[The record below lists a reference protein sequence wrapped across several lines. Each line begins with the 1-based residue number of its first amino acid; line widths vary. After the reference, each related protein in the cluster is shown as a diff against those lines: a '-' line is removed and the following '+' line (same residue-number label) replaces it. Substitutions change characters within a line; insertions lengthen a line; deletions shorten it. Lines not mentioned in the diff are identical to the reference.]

1 MEATDCAVGIRTKR
15 RSRGRLLFPLVMA
28 LLIAFPLARPPLFFL
43 TLLFSVFMYVALTQ
57 SWNLLGGYTGYV
69 SLGHVAFFATG
80 AYTTAV
86 CMSRY
91 GLSPFATF
99 LLGGVFAG
107 ILAALVGYPVLRL
120 KGAYFT
126 ISSLL
131 LAVVM
136 QLVFLNWEFVGS
148 STGLWYK
155 PIPVSIE
162 ANRTIFYE
170 AMLILAIAV
179 TLAVRH
185 VERSRFGVG
194 LSAIREDEDVSKTMG
209 INTPWLKM
217 KAFVLGA
224 FLAGAVGGIY
234 GYYMSYVHPDMTFS
248 MNMSLL
254 ILLMAFFG
262 GCRTWSGPLL
272 GAVVLS
278 LVNQLIVTFIG
289 AEMSRIFYGLLL
301 AVVIIFM
308 PDGVLPYVRG
318 LFPSREAWEEEAG
331 CSKACR

>member
-1 MEATDCAVGIRTKR
+1 MGVTDCAVTSGTQR
-15 RSRGRLLFPLVMA
+15 RSRGKLLFPLVIA

>member
-1 MEATDCAVGIRTKR
+1 MR
-15 RSRGRLLFPLVMA
+15 RKKGPLPFILVA
-28 LLIAFPLARPPLFFL
+28 LLLIAFPLARPPLFFL
-43 TLLFSVFMYVALTQ
+43 TLLFTVFMYVALTE
-57 SWNLLGGYTGYV
+57 SWNLLGGYAGYV
-69 SLGHVAFFATG
+69 SLGHIAFFATG

-91 GLSPFATF
+91 GISPFATF

-107 ILAALVGYPVLRL
+107 ILAALVGFPVLRL
-120 KGAYFT
+120 RGAYFT

-136 QLVFLNWEFVGS
+136 QLAFLNWEFVGS

-155 PIPVSIE
+155 PVPVSIV

-170 AMLILAIAV
+170 AMLLLAIAV
-179 TLAVRH
+179 TLVARR
-185 VERSRFGVG
+185 VERSRFGMG
-194 LSAIREDEDVSKTMG
+194 LAAIREDEDVAKTMG

-217 KAFVLGA
+217 KAFILGA

-234 GYYMSYVHPDMTFS
+234 GYYMSYVHPDITFS
-248 MNMSLL
+248 MNASLL

-262 GCRTWSGPLL
+262 GCGTWSGPLL
-272 GAVVLS
+272 GAVALS

-289 AEMSRIFYGLLL
+289 AEISRIFYGLLL
-301 AVVIIFM
+301 VVVIIFM
-308 PDGVLPYVRG
+308 PDGVLPYMRG
-318 LFPSREAWEEEAG
+318 LLAA
-331 CSKACR
+331 KDA